1 MRTNFKEIK
10 DEVLGFYDEML
21 ETVEKCE
28 YSKSDLTLKELAVQ
42 AEKIKEDRFC
52 LVIAGEAKSG
62 KSTFINAYLG
72 TEILPMDIKQC
83 TSAVVEI
90 AYGEEFCLKAIYAD
104 DRMVTITG
112 ETEINEFLQKHAALD
127 DEYRDIPV
135 SAINNELI
143 LKHKGRIILETEI
156 QDCIN
161 KHTTKHDNLHGL
173 SEEEYNKRIRK
184 YIAEKQDQWRDLVVK
199 IDIFYPFEDISMKG
213 VRIID
218 TPGVNAAG
226 QVGTVSEKYIESAD
240 AIMFLRAITGS
251 AIEAIS
257 FKKFIEEK
265 SVDRNKNVVFLVLTK
280 TTSESEHTNER
291 AYEEFV
297 KIFGTIEKNARR
309 GVAKEH
315 IIPVDSKA
323 ELYFNKFKNMA
334 TPNIKE
340 YILQLRKEKKA
351 EAFLSLAWADACG
364 DKDNLQEELKRIS
377 NFNVV
382 DQALNKFGRK
392 AQYIA
397 LSEFLGRVLKM
408 YSKLE
413 EHLVGQIKAN
423 SLKAEDPKK
432 LAVLIEETQ
441 REIKEIENRINEK
454 VDEIT
459 KKYAGSG
466 NRGYIWQEAEKVM
479 GEFEEEIKKLDAD
492 ASKSIDALEKAAFRK
507 VDKFIEFQEQLQKKV
522 IAECN
527 EVLRVALS
535 DKNSIKFTSLEPD
548 FTSEIVEKIK
558 EEVKKES
565 TERVPFESGVTF
577 KKTEYIS
584 QFSQEKYYKLFRNSI
599 TERLELIKNQAVRE
613 LRSFVSRT
621 ANEYLK
627 ELRKN
632 SDQKKQELLKIEND
646 KKTADE
652 LQEEIGRLK
661 NELGLIEPAQ
671 KKVEELKGG
680 IDGIVQ

>member
-21 ETVEKCE
+21 ETVKKCK
-28 YSKSDLTLKELAVQ
+28 YSEDATLKELAVQ

-72 TEILPMDIKQC
+72 TEILPMDVKQC

-143 LKHKGRIILETEI
+143 LKHKGRMILEAEI

-184 YIAEKQDQWRDLVVK
+184 YIVEKQEHWQDLVVK

-226 QVGTVSEKYIESAD
+226 QVGTVSEKHIESAD
-240 AIMFLRAITGS
+240 AIMFLRSITGS

-257 FKKFIEEK
+257 FKDFLEEK

-280 TTSESEHTNER
+280 TASESEYTNER

-297 KIFGTIEKNARR
+297 KIFGTIEKEARR
-309 GVAKEH
+309 GIAKEH

-323 ELYFNKFKNMA
+323 ELYFNKFKNME
-334 TPNIKE
+334 TPIIKE
-340 YILQLRKEKKA
+340 YIMQLRKEKKA
-351 EAFLSLAWADACG
+351 EPFLSLAWMDACG
-364 DKDNLQEELKRIS
+364 DKELLQEELKRIS
-377 NFNVV
+377 NFNLV
-382 DQALNKFGRK
+382 DQALNRFGRK

-413 EHLVGQIKAN
+413 DHLNDQIKAN
-423 SLKAEDPKK
+423 SLKAEEPKK
-432 LAVLIEETQ
+432 LARLIEETQ
-441 REIKEIENRINEK
+441 NELKEIENRINEK

-459 KKYAGSG
+459 KKYAGAG
-466 NRGYIWQEAEKVM
+466 NKGYIHQEAEKVM
-479 GEFEEEIKKLDAD
+479 EDFRAEIKKLDAN
-492 ASKSIDALEKAAFRK
+492 SSGSIDALEKASFRK
-507 VDKFIEFQEQLQKKV
+507 IDHFVDFQNQLQKKV

-527 EVLRVALS
+527 EVLKVALS
-535 DKNSIKFTSLEPD
+535 DKNNVRFTTLEPD

-558 EEVKKES
+558 EDVKKDS
-565 TERVPFESGVTF
+565 FERIPIESGITF
-577 KKTEYIS
+577 KKKEYIS
-584 QFSQEKYYKLFRNSI
+584 KFSQERYYNKFSDSI
-599 TERLELIKNQAVRE
+599 TERLEEIKNQAVRE

-661 NELGLIEPAQ
+661 NALGLIEPAQ
-671 KKVEELKGG
+671 KRVEELKGG

>member
-1 MRTNFKEIK
+1 ME
-10 DEVLGFYDEML
+10 
-21 ETVEKCE
+21 
-28 YSKSDLTLKELAVQ
+28 
-42 AEKIKEDRFC
+42 
-52 LVIAGEAKSG
+52 
-62 KSTFINAYLG
+62 
-72 TEILPMDIKQC
+72 
-83 TSAVVEI
+83 
-90 AYGEEFCLKAIYAD
+90 
-104 DRMVTITG
+104 
-112 ETEINEFLQKHAALD
+112 
-127 DEYRDIPV
+127 
-135 SAINNELI
+135 
-143 LKHKGRIILETEI
+143 
-156 QDCIN
+156 QDAR
-161 KHTTKHDNLHGL
+161 HG
-173 SEEEYNKRIRK
+173 I
-184 YIAEKQDQWRDLVVK
+184 V
-199 IDIFYPFEDISMKG
+199 
-213 VRIID
+213 
-218 TPGVNAAG
+218 
-226 QVGTVSEKYIESAD
+226 
-240 AIMFLRAITGS
+240 
-251 AIEAIS
+251 
-257 FKKFIEEK
+257 
-265 SVDRNKNVVFLVLTK
+265 
-280 TTSESEHTNER
+280 
-291 AYEEFV
+291 
-297 KIFGTIEKNARR
+297 
-309 GVAKEH
+309 KEH

-323 ELYFNKFKNMA
+323 ELFFNKFKNMV
-334 TPNIKE
+334 TPDIKD

-351 EAFLSLAWADACG
+351 EAFLSLAWSDACG

-377 NFNVV
+377 NFNVI

-432 LAVLIEETQ
+432 LAALIKETQ
-441 REIKEIENRINEK
+441 REIQEIENRINEK

-507 VDKFIEFQEQLQKKV
+507 VDKFIEFQDQLQKKV

-527 EVLRVALS
+527 EVLKVALS

-632 SDQKKQELLKIEND
+632 SDQKKQDLIKIEND

-671 KKVEELKGG
+671 KRVEELKGG